1 MTGIVNAVIWWRMS
15 VASVSI
21 NKPLEVIKLNDGKS
35 LTAEI
40 LPFGAIIKSIKFNNQ
55 EMTLSVDDPQYYL
68 ENPFYL
74 GATVG
79 RYANRIAGGR
89 FSLSGTE
96 YQLDTNNGPNS
107 LHGGVKG
114 FNKVLWQVTQQSESE
129 VELYYCSPDG
139 DQGFP
144 GQLKVWQTISAKNGE
159 LTLRF
164 KATTDKETLVNFTNH
179 CYFNLD
185 GSDSINEHFVQINT
199 NHFLPID
206 KTSIPLNNGQTVAG
220 TCFDFCTATQLGEAL
235 CAVNPQL
242 EAGNGFDHCYIF
254 NNDGSLK
261 TMATLTSPHTNVSL
275 TLKSTQPGMQLYT
288 ANFVGAPFKARQA
301 VCFEAQNWPDAPNR
315 ENFPKANLL
324 PEENY
329 EQVIIYAFS
338 E

>member
-1 MTGIVNAVIWWRMS
+1 MRVTSIASDQPLQVIQLS
-15 VASVSI
+15 
-21 NKPLEVIKLNDGKS
+21 DGQN
-35 LTAEI
+35 LIAEI
-40 LPFGAIIKSIKFNNQ
+40 LPFGAIIKSIKFKKQ

-79 RYANRIAGGR
+79 RYANRIAKGR
-89 FSLSGTE
+89 FSLSGTQ
-96 YQLDTNNGPNS
+96 YQLEANNGPNS

-114 FNKVLWQVTQQSESE
+114 FNKVLWQVTKQTESE

-139 DQGFP
+139 EQGFP
-144 GQLKVWQTISAKNGE
+144 GELQVWQTISAKNGE
-159 LTLRF
+159 LTLHF
-164 KATTDKETLVNFTNH
+164 KALTNKETLVNFTNH

-185 GSDSINEHFVQINT
+185 GSESINEHLVQINT
-199 NHFLPID
+199 DRYLPID
-206 KTSIPLNNGQTVAG
+206 TTSIPLNEAALVCG
-220 TCFDFCTATQLGEAL
+220 TCFDFTKPAQVGKAL
-235 CAVNPQL
+235 SVVHPQL

-254 NNDGSLK
+254 NDHSSLK

-288 ANFVGAPFKARQA
+288 ANFVGSPFKARQA
-301 VCFEAQNWPDAPNR
+301 LCFEAQNWPDAPNR

-324 PEENY
+324 PAEKY

>member
-1 MTGIVNAVIWWRMS
+1 MTSIASNQPLQVIQLS
-15 VASVSI
+15 
-21 NKPLEVIKLNDGKS
+21 DGEN

-40 LPFGAIIKSIKFNNQ
+40 LPFGAIIKSIKFKKQ

-79 RYANRIAGGR
+79 RYANRIAKGR
-89 FSLSGTE
+89 FSLSGTQ
-96 YQLDTNNGPNS
+96 YQLEANNGPNS

-114 FNKVLWQVTQQSESE
+114 FNKVLWQVTKQTESE

-139 DQGFP
+139 EQGFP
-144 GQLKVWQTISAKNGE
+144 GELQVWQTISAKNGE
-159 LTLRF
+159 LTLHF
-164 KATTDKETLVNFTNH
+164 KALTNKETLVNFTNH

-185 GSDSINEHFVQINT
+185 GSSSINEHLVQINT
-199 NHFLPID
+199 DRYLPID
-206 KTSIPLNNGQTVAG
+206 TTSIPLNEAALVCG
-220 TCFDFCTATQLGEAL
+220 TCFDFTKPAQVGEAL
-235 CAVNPQL
+235 SAVHPQL

-254 NNDGSLK
+254 NDDSSLK

-288 ANFVGAPFKARQA
+288 ANFVGSPFKARQA
-301 VCFEAQNWPDAPNR
+301 LCFEAQNWPDAPNR

-324 PEENY
+324 PGEDY

>member
-1 MTGIVNAVIWWRMS
+1 MRVTSIASDQPLQVIQLS
-15 VASVSI
+15 
-21 NKPLEVIKLNDGKS
+21 DGQN

-40 LPFGAIIKSIKFNNQ
+40 LPFGAIIKSIKFKKQ

-79 RYANRIAGGR
+79 RYANRIAKGR
-89 FSLSGTE
+89 FNLSGTQ
-96 YQLDTNNGPNS
+96 YQLEANNGPNS

-114 FNKVLWQVTQQSESE
+114 FNKVLWQVTKQTESE

-139 DQGFP
+139 EQGFP
-144 GQLKVWQTISAKNGE
+144 GELQVWQTISAKNGE
-159 LTLRF
+159 LTLHF
-164 KATTDKETLVNFTNH
+164 KAITNKETLVNFTNH

-185 GSDSINEHFVQINT
+185 GSESINEHLVQINT
-199 NHFLPID
+199 DRYLPID
-206 KTSIPLNNGQTVAG
+206 TTSIPLNEAALVCG
-220 TCFDFCTATQLGEAL
+220 TCFDFTKPAQVGEAL
-235 CAVNPQL
+235 SAVHPQL

-254 NNDGSLK
+254 NDDSSLK

-288 ANFVGAPFKARQA
+288 ANFVGSPFKARQA
-301 VCFEAQNWPDAPNR
+301 LCFEAQNWPDAPNR

-324 PEENY
+324 PAEKY

>member
-1 MTGIVNAVIWWRMS
+1 MRVTSIANNQPLQVIQLS
-15 VASVSI
+15 
-21 NKPLEVIKLNDGKS
+21 DGQN

-40 LPFGAIIKSIKFNNQ
+40 LPFGAIIKSIKFKEQ

-79 RYANRIAGGR
+79 RYANRIAKGR
-89 FSLSGTE
+89 FNLSGTQ
-96 YQLDTNNGPNS
+96 YQLEANNGPNS
-107 LHGGVKG
+107 LHGGIKG
-114 FNKVLWQVTQQSESE
+114 FNKVLWQVTKQTESE

-139 DQGFP
+139 EQGFP
-144 GQLKVWQTISAKNGE
+144 GELQVWQTISAKNGE
-159 LTLRF
+159 LTLHF
-164 KATTDKETLVNFTNH
+164 KAITNKETLVNFTNH

-185 GSDSINEHFVQINT
+185 GSESINEHLVQINT
-199 NHFLPID
+199 DRYLPID
-206 KTSIPLNNGQTVAG
+206 TTSIPLNEAALVCG
-220 TCFDFCTATQLGEAL
+220 TCFDFTKPAQVGEAL
-235 CAVNPQL
+235 SAVHPQL

-254 NNDGSLK
+254 NDDSSLK

-288 ANFVGAPFKARQA
+288 ANFVGSPFKARQA
-301 VCFEAQNWPDAPNR
+301 LCFEAQNWPDAPNR

-324 PEENY
+324 PGEDY
-329 EQVIIYAFS
+329 EQVIIYSFS

>member
-1 MTGIVNAVIWWRMS
+1 MRVTSITSNQPLQVIQLS
-15 VASVSI
+15 
-21 NKPLEVIKLNDGKS
+21 DGEN
-35 LTAEI
+35 LAAEI
-40 LPFGAIIKSIKFNNQ
+40 LPFGAIIKSIKFKKQ

-79 RYANRIAGGR
+79 RYANRIAKGR
-89 FSLSGTE
+89 FSLSGTQ
-96 YQLDTNNGPNS
+96 YQLEANNGPNS

-114 FNKVLWQVTQQSESE
+114 FNKVLWQVTKQTESE

-139 DQGFP
+139 EQGFP
-144 GQLKVWQTISAKNGE
+144 GELQVWQTISAKNGE
-159 LTLRF
+159 LTLHF
-164 KATTDKETLVNFTNH
+164 KALTNKETLVNFTNH

-185 GSDSINEHFVQINT
+185 GSESINEHLVQINT
-199 NHFLPID
+199 DRYLPID
-206 KTSIPLNNGQTVAG
+206 TTSIPLNEAALVCG
-220 TCFDFCTATQLGEAL
+220 TCFDFTKPAQVGEAL
-235 CAVNPQL
+235 SAVHPQL

-254 NNDGSLK
+254 NDDSSLK

-288 ANFVGAPFKARQA
+288 ANFVGSPFKARQA
-301 VCFEAQNWPDAPNR
+301 LCFEAQNWPDAPNR

-324 PEENY
+324 PAEKY

>member
-1 MTGIVNAVIWWRMS
+1 MTSIANNQPLQVIQLS
-15 VASVSI
+15 
-21 NKPLEVIKLNDGKS
+21 DGQN

-40 LPFGAIIKSIKFNNQ
+40 LPFGAIIKSIKFKKQ

-79 RYANRIAGGR
+79 RYANRIAKGR
-89 FSLSGTE
+89 FSLSGTQ
-96 YQLDTNNGPNS
+96 YQLEANNGPNS

-114 FNKVLWQVTQQSESE
+114 FNKVLWQVTKQTESE

-139 DQGFP
+139 EQGFP
-144 GQLKVWQTISAKNGE
+144 GELQVWQTISAKNGE
-159 LTLRF
+159 LTLHF
-164 KATTDKETLVNFTNH
+164 KAITNKETLVNFTNH

-185 GSDSINEHFVQINT
+185 GSESINEHFVQINT
-199 NHFLPID
+199 DRYLPID
-206 KTSIPLNNGQTVAG
+206 TTSIPLNEAALVCG
-220 TCFDFCTATQLGEAL
+220 TCFDFTKPAQVGEAL
-235 CAVNPQL
+235 SAVHPQL

-254 NNDGSLK
+254 NDDSSLK

-288 ANFVGAPFKARQA
+288 ANFVGSPFKARQA
-301 VCFEAQNWPDAPNR
+301 LCFEAQNWPDAPNR

-324 PEENY
+324 PAEKY

>member
-1 MTGIVNAVIWWRMS
+1 MRVTSIASNQPLQVIQLS
-15 VASVSI
+15 
-21 NKPLEVIKLNDGKS
+21 DGEN
-35 LTAEI
+35 LAAEI
-40 LPFGAIIKSIKFNNQ
+40 LPFGAIIKSIKFKKQ

-79 RYANRIAGGR
+79 RYANRIAKGR
-89 FSLSGTE
+89 FNLSGTQ
-96 YQLDTNNGPNS
+96 YQLEANNGPNS

-114 FNKVLWQVTQQSESE
+114 FNKVLWQVTKQTESE

-139 DQGFP
+139 EQGFP
-144 GQLKVWQTISAKNGE
+144 GELQVWQTISAKNGE
-159 LTLRF
+159 LTLHF
-164 KATTDKETLVNFTNH
+164 KAITNKETLVNFTNH

-185 GSDSINEHFVQINT
+185 GSESINEHLVQINT
-199 NHFLPID
+199 DRYLPID
-206 KTSIPLNNGQTVAG
+206 TTSIPLNEAALVCG
-220 TCFDFCTATQLGEAL
+220 TCFDFTKPAQVGEAL
-235 CAVNPQL
+235 SAVHPQL

-254 NNDGSLK
+254 NDDSSLK

-288 ANFVGAPFKARQA
+288 ANFVGSPFKARQA
-301 VCFEAQNWPDAPNR
+301 LCFEAQNWPDAPNR

-324 PEENY
+324 PAEKY

>member
-1 MTGIVNAVIWWRMS
+1 MRVTSIASNQPLQVIQLS
-15 VASVSI
+15 
-21 NKPLEVIKLNDGKS
+21 DGEN
-35 LTAEI
+35 LAAEI
-40 LPFGAIIKSIKFNNQ
+40 LPFGAIIKSIKFKKQ

-79 RYANRIAGGR
+79 RYANRIAKGR
-89 FSLSGTE
+89 FSLSGTQ
-96 YQLDTNNGPNS
+96 YQLEANNGPNS

-114 FNKVLWQVTQQSESE
+114 FNKVLWQVTKQTESE

-139 DQGFP
+139 EQGFP
-144 GQLKVWQTISAKNGE
+144 GELQVWQTISAKNGE
-159 LTLRF
+159 LTLHF
-164 KATTDKETLVNFTNH
+164 KALTNKETLVNFTNH

-185 GSDSINEHFVQINT
+185 GSSSINEHLVQINT
-199 NHFLPID
+199 DRYLPID
-206 KTSIPLNNGQTVAG
+206 TTSIPLNEAALVCG
-220 TCFDFCTATQLGEAL
+220 TCFDFTKPAQVGEAL
-235 CAVNPQL
+235 SAVHPQL

-254 NNDGSLK
+254 NDDSSLK

-288 ANFVGAPFKARQA
+288 ANFVGSPFKARQA
-301 VCFEAQNWPDAPNR
+301 LCFEAQNWPDAPNR

-324 PEENY
+324 PAEKY

>member
-1 MTGIVNAVIWWRMS
+1 MRVTSIANNQPLQVIQLS
-15 VASVSI
+15 
-21 NKPLEVIKLNDGKS
+21 DGQN

-40 LPFGAIIKSIKFNNQ
+40 LPFGAIIKSIKFKEQ

-79 RYANRIAGGR
+79 RYANRIAKGR
-89 FSLSGTE
+89 FNLSGTQ
-96 YQLDTNNGPNS
+96 YQLEANNGPNS

-114 FNKVLWQVTQQSESE
+114 FNKVLWQVTKQTESE

-139 DQGFP
+139 EQGFP
-144 GQLKVWQTISAKNGE
+144 GELQVWQTISAKNGE
-159 LTLRF
+159 LTLHF
-164 KATTDKETLVNFTNH
+164 KALTNKETLVNFTNH

-185 GSDSINEHFVQINT
+185 GSESINEHLVQINT
-199 NHFLPID
+199 DRYLPID
-206 KTSIPLNNGQTVAG
+206 TTSIPLNEAALVCG
-220 TCFDFCTATQLGEAL
+220 TCFDFTKPAQVGDAL
-235 CAVNPQL
+235 SAVHPQL

-254 NNDGSLK
+254 NDDSSLK
-261 TMATLTSPHTNVSL
+261 TMATLTSPHTKVSL

-288 ANFVGAPFKARQA
+288 ANFVGSPFKARQA
-301 VCFEAQNWPDAPNR
+301 LCFEAQNWPDAPNR

-324 PEENY
+324 PGEDY
-329 EQVIIYAFS
+329 EQVIIYSFS

>member
-1 MTGIVNAVIWWRMS
+1 
-15 VASVSI
+15 
-21 NKPLEVIKLNDGKS
+21 
-35 LTAEI
+35 
-40 LPFGAIIKSIKFNNQ
+40 
-55 EMTLSVDDPQYYL
+55 MTLSVDDPQYYL

-79 RYANRIAGGR
+79 RYANRIAKGR
-89 FSLSGTE
+89 FSLSGTQ
-96 YQLDTNNGPNS
+96 YQLEANNGPNS

-114 FNKVLWQVTQQSESE
+114 FNKVLWQVTKQTESE

-139 DQGFP
+139 EQGFP
-144 GQLKVWQTISAKNGE
+144 GELQVWQTISAKNGE
-159 LTLRF
+159 LTLHF
-164 KATTDKETLVNFTNH
+164 KALTNKETLVNFTNH

-185 GSDSINEHFVQINT
+185 GSSSINEHLVQINT
-199 NHFLPID
+199 DRYLPID
-206 KTSIPLNNGQTVAG
+206 TTSIPLNEAALVCG
-220 TCFDFCTATQLGEAL
+220 TCFDFTKPAQVGEAL
-235 CAVNPQL
+235 SAVHPQL

-254 NNDGSLK
+254 NDDSSLK

-288 ANFVGAPFKARQA
+288 ANFVGSPFKARQA
-301 VCFEAQNWPDAPNR
+301 LCFEAQNWPDAPNR

-324 PEENY
+324 PAEKY

>member
-1 MTGIVNAVIWWRMS
+1 MTSIASNQPLQVIQLS
-15 VASVSI
+15 
-21 NKPLEVIKLNDGKS
+21 DGKN
-35 LTAEI
+35 LAAEI
-40 LPFGAIIKSIKFNNQ
+40 LPFGAIIKSIKFKKQ

-79 RYANRIAGGR
+79 RYANRIAKGR
-89 FSLSGTE
+89 FNLSGTQ
-96 YQLDTNNGPNS
+96 YQLEANNGPNS

-114 FNKVLWQVTQQSESE
+114 FNKVLWQVTKQTESE

-139 DQGFP
+139 EQGFP
-144 GQLKVWQTISAKNGE
+144 GELQVWQTISAKNGE
-159 LTLRF
+159 LTLHF
-164 KATTDKETLVNFTNH
+164 KALTNKETLVNFTNH

-185 GSDSINEHFVQINT
+185 GSESINEHLVQINT
-199 NHFLPID
+199 DRYLPID
-206 KTSIPLNNGQTVAG
+206 TTSIPLNEAALVCG
-220 TCFDFCTATQLGEAL
+220 TCFDFTKPAQVGEAL
-235 CAVNPQL
+235 SAVHPQL

-254 NNDGSLK
+254 NDDSSLK

-288 ANFVGAPFKARQA
+288 ANFVGSPFKARQA
-301 VCFEAQNWPDAPNR
+301 LCFEAQNWPDAPNR

-324 PEENY
+324 PAEKY

>member
-1 MTGIVNAVIWWRMS
+1 MRVTSIASDQPLQVIQLS
-15 VASVSI
+15 
-21 NKPLEVIKLNDGKS
+21 DGEN
-35 LTAEI
+35 LIAEI
-40 LPFGAIIKSIKFNNQ
+40 LPFGAIIKSIKFKKQ

-79 RYANRIAGGR
+79 RYANRIAKGR
-89 FSLSGTE
+89 FNLSGTQ
-96 YQLDTNNGPNS
+96 YQLEANNGPNS

-114 FNKVLWQVTQQSESE
+114 FNKVLWQVTKQTESE

-139 DQGFP
+139 EQGFP
-144 GQLKVWQTISAKNGE
+144 GELQVWQTISAKNGE
-159 LTLRF
+159 LTLHF
-164 KATTDKETLVNFTNH
+164 KALTNKETLVNFTNH

-185 GSDSINEHFVQINT
+185 GSESINEHLVQINT
-199 NHFLPID
+199 DRYLPID
-206 KTSIPLNNGQTVAG
+206 TTSIPLNEAALVCG
-220 TCFDFCTATQLGEAL
+220 TCFDFTKPAQVGEAL
-235 CAVNPQL
+235 SAVHPQL

-254 NNDGSLK
+254 NDDSSLK

-288 ANFVGAPFKARQA
+288 ANFVGSPFKARQA
-301 VCFEAQNWPDAPNR
+301 LCFEAQNWPDAPNR

-324 PEENY
+324 PAEKY

>member
-1 MTGIVNAVIWWRMS
+1 MRVTSIASNQPLQVIQLS
-15 VASVSI
+15 
-21 NKPLEVIKLNDGKS
+21 DGEN
-35 LTAEI
+35 LAAEI
-40 LPFGAIIKSIKFNNQ
+40 LPFGAIIKSIKFKKQ

-74 GATVG
+74 GATIG
-79 RYANRIAGGR
+79 RYANRIAKGR
-89 FSLSGTE
+89 FNLSGTQ
-96 YQLDTNNGPNS
+96 YQLEANNGPNS

-114 FNKVLWQVTQQSESE
+114 FNKVLWQVTKQTESE

-139 DQGFP
+139 EQGFP
-144 GQLKVWQTISAKNGE
+144 GELQVWQTISAKNGE
-159 LTLRF
+159 LTLHF
-164 KATTDKETLVNFTNH
+164 KAITNKETLVNFTSH

-185 GSDSINEHFVQINT
+185 GSESINEHLVQINT
-199 NHFLPID
+199 DRYLPID
-206 KTSIPLNNGQTVAG
+206 TTSIPLNEAALVCG
-220 TCFDFCTATQLGEAL
+220 TCFDFTKPAQVGEAL
-235 CAVNPQL
+235 SAVHPQL

-254 NNDGSLK
+254 NDDSSLK

-288 ANFVGAPFKARQA
+288 ANFVGSPFKARQA
-301 VCFEAQNWPDAPNR
+301 LCFEAQNWPDAPNR

-324 PEENY
+324 PAEKY

>member
-1 MTGIVNAVIWWRMS
+1 MTSIASNQPLQVIQLS
-15 VASVSI
+15 
-21 NKPLEVIKLNDGKS
+21 DGEN

-40 LPFGAIIKSIKFNNQ
+40 LPFGAIIKSIKFKKQ
-55 EMTLSVDDPQYYL
+55 EMTLSVDDPKYYL

-79 RYANRIAGGR
+79 RYANRIAKGR
-89 FSLSGTE
+89 FSLSGTQ
-96 YQLDTNNGPNS
+96 YQLEANNGPNS

-114 FNKVLWQVTQQSESE
+114 FNKVLWQVTKQTESE

-139 DQGFP
+139 EQGFP
-144 GQLKVWQTISAKNGE
+144 GELQVWQTISAKNGE
-159 LTLRF
+159 LTLHF
-164 KATTDKETLVNFTNH
+164 KALTNKETLVNFTNH

-185 GSDSINEHFVQINT
+185 GSSSINEHLVQINT
-199 NHFLPID
+199 DRYLPID
-206 KTSIPLNNGQTVAG
+206 TTSIPLNEAALVCG
-220 TCFDFCTATQLGEAL
+220 TCFDFTKPAQVGEAL
-235 CAVNPQL
+235 SAVHPQL

-254 NNDGSLK
+254 NDDSSLK

-288 ANFVGAPFKARQA
+288 ANFVGSPFKARQA
-301 VCFEAQNWPDAPNR
+301 LCFEAQNWPDAPNR

-324 PEENY
+324 PAEKY

>member
-1 MTGIVNAVIWWRMS
+1 MRVTSIANNQPLQVIQLS
-15 VASVSI
+15 
-21 NKPLEVIKLNDGKS
+21 DGQN

-40 LPFGAIIKSIKFNNQ
+40 LPFGAIIKSIKFKKQ

-79 RYANRIAGGR
+79 RYANRIAKGR
-89 FSLSGTE
+89 FNLSGTQ
-96 YQLDTNNGPNS
+96 YQLEANNGPNS

-114 FNKVLWQVTQQSESE
+114 FNKVLWQVTKQTESE

-139 DQGFP
+139 EQGFP
-144 GQLKVWQTISAKNGE
+144 GELQVWQTISAKNGE
-159 LTLRF
+159 LTLHF
-164 KATTDKETLVNFTNH
+164 KALTNKETLVNFTNH

-185 GSDSINEHFVQINT
+185 GSESINEHLVQINT
-199 NHFLPID
+199 DRYLPID
-206 KTSIPLNNGQTVAG
+206 TTSIPLNEAALVCG
-220 TCFDFCTATQLGEAL
+220 TCFDFTKPAQVGEAL
-235 CAVNPQL
+235 SAVHPQL

-254 NNDGSLK
+254 NDDSSLK

-288 ANFVGAPFKARQA
+288 ANFVGSPFKARQA
-301 VCFEAQNWPDAPNR
+301 LCFEAQNWPDAPNR

-324 PEENY
+324 PGEDY
-329 EQVIIYAFS
+329 EQVIIYSFS

>member
-1 MTGIVNAVIWWRMS
+1 MRVTSIASNQPLQVIQLS
-15 VASVSI
+15 
-21 NKPLEVIKLNDGKS
+21 DGEN

-40 LPFGAIIKSIKFNNQ
+40 LPFGAIIKSIKFKKQ
-55 EMTLSVDDPQYYL
+55 EMTLSVDDPKYYL

-79 RYANRIAGGR
+79 RYANRIAKGR
-89 FSLSGTE
+89 FSLSGTQ
-96 YQLDTNNGPNS
+96 YQLEANNGPNS

-114 FNKVLWQVTQQSESE
+114 FNKVLWQVTKQTESE

-139 DQGFP
+139 EQGFP
-144 GQLKVWQTISAKNGE
+144 GELQVWQTISAKNGE
-159 LTLRF
+159 LTLHF
-164 KATTDKETLVNFTNH
+164 KALTNKETLVNFTNH

-185 GSDSINEHFVQINT
+185 GSESINEHLVQINT
-199 NHFLPID
+199 DRYLPID
-206 KTSIPLNNGQTVAG
+206 TTSIPLNEAALVCG
-220 TCFDFCTATQLGEAL
+220 TCFDFTKPAQVGEAL
-235 CAVNPQL
+235 SAVHPQL

-254 NNDGSLK
+254 NDDSSLK

-288 ANFVGAPFKARQA
+288 ANFVGSPFKARQA
-301 VCFEAQNWPDAPNR
+301 LCFEAQNWPDAPNR

-324 PEENY
+324 PAEKY
-329 EQVIIYAFS
+329 EQIIIYAFS

>member
-1 MTGIVNAVIWWRMS
+1 MRVTSIASNQPLQVIQLS
-15 VASVSI
+15 
-21 NKPLEVIKLNDGKS
+21 DGEN

-40 LPFGAIIKSIKFNNQ
+40 LPFGAIIKSIKFKKQ

-79 RYANRIAGGR
+79 RYANRIAKGR
-89 FSLSGTE
+89 FSLSGTQ
-96 YQLDTNNGPNS
+96 YQLEANNGPNS

-114 FNKVLWQVTQQSESE
+114 FNKVLWQVTKQTESE

-139 DQGFP
+139 EQGFP
-144 GQLKVWQTISAKNGE
+144 GELQVWQTISAKNGE
-159 LTLRF
+159 LTLHF
-164 KATTDKETLVNFTNH
+164 KAITNKETLVNFTNH

-185 GSDSINEHFVQINT
+185 GSESINEHLVQINT
-199 NHFLPID
+199 DRYLPID
-206 KTSIPLNNGQTVAG
+206 TTSIPLNEAALVCG
-220 TCFDFCTATQLGEAL
+220 TCFDFTKPAQVGEAL
-235 CAVNPQL
+235 SAVHPQL

-254 NNDGSLK
+254 NDDSSLK

-288 ANFVGAPFKARQA
+288 ANFVGSPFKARQA
-301 VCFEAQNWPDAPNR
+301 LCFEAQNWPDAPNR

-324 PEENY
+324 PAEKY

>member
-1 MTGIVNAVIWWRMS
+1 MRVTSIASNQPLQVIQLS
-15 VASVSI
+15 
-21 NKPLEVIKLNDGKS
+21 NGEN

-40 LPFGAIIKSIKFNNQ
+40 LPFGAIIKSIKFKKQ

-79 RYANRIAGGR
+79 RYANRIAKGR
-89 FSLSGTE
+89 FSLSGTQ
-96 YQLDTNNGPNS
+96 YQLEANNGPNS

-114 FNKVLWQVTQQSESE
+114 FNKVLWQVTKQTESE

-139 DQGFP
+139 EQGFP
-144 GQLKVWQTISAKNGE
+144 GELQIWQTISAKNGE
-159 LTLRF
+159 LTLHF
-164 KATTDKETLVNFTNH
+164 KALTNKETLVNFTNH

-185 GSDSINEHFVQINT
+185 GSESINEHLVQINT
-199 NHFLPID
+199 DRYLPID
-206 KTSIPLNNGQTVAG
+206 TTSIPLNEAALVCG
-220 TCFDFCTATQLGEAL
+220 TCFDFTKPAQVGEAL
-235 CAVNPQL
+235 SAVHPQL

-254 NNDGSLK
+254 NDDSRLK

-288 ANFVGAPFKARQA
+288 ANFVGSPFKARQA
-301 VCFEAQNWPDAPNR
+301 LCFEAQNWPDAPNR

-324 PEENY
+324 PGEDY
-329 EQVIIYAFS
+329 EQVIIYSFS

>member
-1 MTGIVNAVIWWRMS
+1 MTSIASNQPLQVIQLS
-15 VASVSI
+15 
-21 NKPLEVIKLNDGKS
+21 DGEN
-35 LTAEI
+35 LAAEI
-40 LPFGAIIKSIKFNNQ
+40 LPFGAIIKSIKFKKQ

-79 RYANRIAGGR
+79 RYANRIAKGR
-89 FSLSGTE
+89 FNLSGTQ
-96 YQLDTNNGPNS
+96 YQLEANNGPNS

-114 FNKVLWQVTQQSESE
+114 FNKVLWQVTKQTESE

-139 DQGFP
+139 EQGFP
-144 GQLKVWQTISAKNGE
+144 GELQVWQTISAKNGE
-159 LTLRF
+159 LTLHF
-164 KATTDKETLVNFTNH
+164 KAITNKETLVNFTNH

-185 GSDSINEHFVQINT
+185 GSESINEHLVQINT
-199 NHFLPID
+199 DRYLPID
-206 KTSIPLNNGQTVAG
+206 TTSIPLNEAALVCG
-220 TCFDFCTATQLGEAL
+220 TCFDFTKPAQVGEAL
-235 CAVNPQL
+235 SAVHPQL

-254 NNDGSLK
+254 NDDSSLK

-288 ANFVGAPFKARQA
+288 ANFVGSPFKARQA
-301 VCFEAQNWPDAPNR
+301 LCFEAQNWPDAPNR

-324 PEENY
+324 PAEKY

>member
-1 MTGIVNAVIWWRMS
+1 MRVTSIASDQPLQVIQLS
-15 VASVSI
+15 
-21 NKPLEVIKLNDGKS
+21 DGEN

-40 LPFGAIIKSIKFNNQ
+40 LPFGAIIKSIKFKKQ

-79 RYANRIAGGR
+79 RYANRIAKGR
-89 FSLSGTE
+89 FNLSGTQ
-96 YQLDTNNGPNS
+96 YQLEANNGPNS

-114 FNKVLWQVTQQSESE
+114 FNKVLWQVTKQTESE

-139 DQGFP
+139 EQGFP
-144 GQLKVWQTISAKNGE
+144 GELQVWQTISAKNGE
-159 LTLRF
+159 LTLHF
-164 KATTDKETLVNFTNH
+164 KAITNKETLVNFTNH

-185 GSDSINEHFVQINT
+185 GSESINEHLVQINT
-199 NHFLPID
+199 DRYLPID
-206 KTSIPLNNGQTVAG
+206 TTSIPLNEAALVCG
-220 TCFDFCTATQLGEAL
+220 TCFDFTKPAQVGEAL
-235 CAVNPQL
+235 SAVHPQL

-254 NNDGSLK
+254 NDDSSLK

-288 ANFVGAPFKARQA
+288 ANFVGSPFKARQA
-301 VCFEAQNWPDAPNR
+301 LCFEAQNWPDAPNR

-324 PEENY
+324 PAEKY

>member
-1 MTGIVNAVIWWRMS
+1 MTSIANNQPLQVIQLS
-15 VASVSI
+15 
-21 NKPLEVIKLNDGKS
+21 DGQN

-40 LPFGAIIKSIKFNNQ
+40 LPFGAIIKSIKFKEQ

-79 RYANRIAGGR
+79 RYANRIAKGR
-89 FSLSGTE
+89 FNLSGTQ
-96 YQLDTNNGPNS
+96 YQLEANNGPNS

-114 FNKVLWQVTQQSESE
+114 FNKVLWQVTKQTESE

-139 DQGFP
+139 EQGFP
-144 GQLKVWQTISAKNGE
+144 GELQVWQTISAKNGE
-159 LTLRF
+159 LTLHF
-164 KATTDKETLVNFTNH
+164 KALTNKETLVNFTNH

-185 GSDSINEHFVQINT
+185 GSESINEHLVQINT
-199 NHFLPID
+199 DRYLPID
-206 KTSIPLNNGQTVAG
+206 TTSIPLNEAALVCG
-220 TCFDFCTATQLGEAL
+220 TCFDFTKPAQVGDAL
-235 CAVNPQL
+235 SAVHPQL

-254 NNDGSLK
+254 NDDSSLK
-261 TMATLTSPHTNVSL
+261 TMATLTSPHTKVSL

-288 ANFVGAPFKARQA
+288 ANFVGSPFKARQA
-301 VCFEAQNWPDAPNR
+301 LCFEAQNWPDAPNR

-324 PEENY
+324 PGEDY
-329 EQVIIYAFS
+329 EQVIIYSFS

>member
-1 MTGIVNAVIWWRMS
+1 MRVTSITSNQPLQVIQLS
-15 VASVSI
+15 
-21 NKPLEVIKLNDGKS
+21 DGEN
-35 LTAEI
+35 LAAEI
-40 LPFGAIIKSIKFNNQ
+40 LPFGAIIKSIKFKKQ

-79 RYANRIAGGR
+79 RYANRIAKGR
-89 FSLSGTE
+89 FNLSGTQ
-96 YQLDTNNGPNS
+96 YQLEANNGPNS

-114 FNKVLWQVTQQSESE
+114 FNKVLWQVTKQTESE

-139 DQGFP
+139 EQGFP
-144 GQLKVWQTISAKNGE
+144 GELQVWQTISAKNGE
-159 LTLRF
+159 LTLHF
-164 KATTDKETLVNFTNH
+164 KALTNKETLVNFTNH

-185 GSDSINEHFVQINT
+185 GSESINEHLVQINT
-199 NHFLPID
+199 DRYLPID
-206 KTSIPLNNGQTVAG
+206 TTSIPLNEAALVFG
-220 TCFDFCTATQLGEAL
+220 TCFDFTKPAQVGEAL
-235 CAVNPQL
+235 SAVHPQL

-254 NNDGSLK
+254 NDDSSLK

-288 ANFVGAPFKARQA
+288 ANFVGSPFKARQA
-301 VCFEAQNWPDAPNR
+301 LCFEAQNWPDAPNR

-324 PEENY
+324 PAEKY

>member
-1 MTGIVNAVIWWRMS
+1 MNAANKKAPIKVIE
-15 VASVSI
+15 
-21 NKPLEVIKLNDGKS
+21 LTDGKS
-35 LTAEI
+35 LKIEV
-40 LPFGAIIKSIKFNNQ
+40 LPFGAIIKSIKYKQQ

-79 RYANRIAGGR
+79 RYANRIAKGR
-89 FSLSGTE
+89 FSLSGTQ
-96 YQLDTNNGPNS
+96 YQLEANNDPNS

-114 FNKVLWQVTQQSESE
+114 FNKVLWQVIKQTESE

-139 DQGFP
+139 EQGFP
-144 GQLKVWQTISAKNGE
+144 GELQVWQTISAKNGE
-159 LTLRF
+159 LTLHF
-164 KATTDKETLVNFTNH
+164 KALTNKETLVNFTNH

-185 GSDSINEHFVQINT
+185 GSSSINEHLVQINT
-199 NHFLPID
+199 DRYFPID
-206 KTSIPLNNGQTVAG
+206 TTSIPLNEAALVCG
-220 TCFDFCTATQLGEAL
+220 TCFDFTKPAQVGEAL
-235 CAVNPQL
+235 SAVHPQL

-254 NNDGSLK
+254 NDDSSLK

-288 ANFVGAPFKARQA
+288 ANFVGSPFKARQA
-301 VCFEAQNWPDAPNR
+301 LCFEAQNWPDAPNR

-324 PEENY
+324 PAEKY

>member
-1 MTGIVNAVIWWRMS
+1 MRVTSIASNQPLQVIQLS
-15 VASVSI
+15 
-21 NKPLEVIKLNDGKS
+21 DGEN
-35 LTAEI
+35 LAAEI
-40 LPFGAIIKSIKFNNQ
+40 LPFGAIIKSIKFKKQ

-79 RYANRIAGGR
+79 RYANRIAKGR
-89 FSLSGTE
+89 FNLSGTQ
-96 YQLDTNNGPNS
+96 YQLEANHGPNS

-114 FNKVLWQVTQQSESE
+114 FNKVLWQVTKQTESE

-139 DQGFP
+139 EQGFP
-144 GQLKVWQTISAKNGE
+144 GELQVWQTISAKNGE
-159 LTLRF
+159 LTLHF
-164 KATTDKETLVNFTNH
+164 KAITNKETLVNFTNH

-185 GSDSINEHFVQINT
+185 GSESINEHLVQINT
-199 NHFLPID
+199 DRYLPID
-206 KTSIPLNNGQTVAG
+206 TTSIPLNEAALVCG
-220 TCFDFCTATQLGEAL
+220 TCFDFSKPAQVGEAL
-235 CAVNPQL
+235 SAVHPQL

-254 NNDGSLK
+254 NDDSSLK

-288 ANFVGAPFKARQA
+288 ANFVGSPFKARQA
-301 VCFEAQNWPDAPNR
+301 LCFEAQNWPDAPNR

-324 PEENY
+324 PAEKY

>member
-1 MTGIVNAVIWWRMS
+1 MTSITSNQPLQVIQLS
-15 VASVSI
+15 
-21 NKPLEVIKLNDGKS
+21 DGEN
-35 LTAEI
+35 LAAEI
-40 LPFGAIIKSIKFNNQ
+40 LPFGAIIKSIKFKKQ

-79 RYANRIAGGR
+79 RYANRIAKGR
-89 FSLSGTE
+89 FNLSGTQ
-96 YQLDTNNGPNS
+96 YQLEANNGPNS

-114 FNKVLWQVTQQSESE
+114 FNKVLWQVTKQTESE

-139 DQGFP
+139 EQGFP
-144 GQLKVWQTISAKNGE
+144 GELQVWQTISAKNGE
-159 LTLRF
+159 LTLHF
-164 KATTDKETLVNFTNH
+164 KALTNKETLVNFTNH

-185 GSDSINEHFVQINT
+185 GSESINEHLVQINT
-199 NHFLPID
+199 DRYLPID
-206 KTSIPLNNGQTVAG
+206 TTSIPLNEAALVFG
-220 TCFDFCTATQLGEAL
+220 TCFDFTKPAQVGEAL
-235 CAVNPQL
+235 SAVHPQL

-254 NNDGSLK
+254 NDDSSLK

-288 ANFVGAPFKARQA
+288 ANFVGSPFKARQA
-301 VCFEAQNWPDAPNR
+301 LCFEAQNWPDAPNR

-324 PEENY
+324 PAEKY

>member
-1 MTGIVNAVIWWRMS
+1 MRVTSITSNQPLQVIQLS
-15 VASVSI
+15 
-21 NKPLEVIKLNDGKS
+21 DGEN
-35 LTAEI
+35 LAAEI
-40 LPFGAIIKSIKFNNQ
+40 LPFGAIIKSIKFKKQ
-55 EMTLSVDDPQYYL
+55 EMTLSVNDPQYYL

-79 RYANRIAGGR
+79 RYANRIAKGR
-89 FSLSGTE
+89 FNLSGTQ
-96 YQLDTNNGPNS
+96 YQLEANNGPNS

-114 FNKVLWQVTQQSESE
+114 FNKVLWQVTKQTESE

-139 DQGFP
+139 EQGFP
-144 GQLKVWQTISAKNGE
+144 GELQVWQTISAKNGE
-159 LTLRF
+159 LTLHF
-164 KATTDKETLVNFTNH
+164 KALTNKETLVNFTNH

-185 GSDSINEHFVQINT
+185 GSSSINEHLVQINT
-199 NHFLPID
+199 DRYLPID
-206 KTSIPLNNGQTVAG
+206 TTSIPLNEAALVCG
-220 TCFDFCTATQLGEAL
+220 TCFDFTKPAQVGEAL
-235 CAVNPQL
+235 SAVHPQL

-254 NNDGSLK
+254 NDDSSLK

-288 ANFVGAPFKARQA
+288 ANFVGSPFKARQA
-301 VCFEAQNWPDAPNR
+301 LCFEAQNWPDAPNR

-324 PEENY
+324 PAEKY

>member
-1 MTGIVNAVIWWRMS
+1 MRVTSIASNQPLQVIQLS
-15 VASVSI
+15 
-21 NKPLEVIKLNDGKS
+21 DGEN

-40 LPFGAIIKSIKFNNQ
+40 LPFGAIIKSIKFKKQ

-79 RYANRIAGGR
+79 RYANRIAKGR
-89 FSLSGTE
+89 FSLSGTQ
-96 YQLDTNNGPNS
+96 YQLEANNGPNS

-114 FNKVLWQVTQQSESE
+114 FNKVLWQVTKQTESE

-139 DQGFP
+139 EQGFP
-144 GQLKVWQTISAKNGE
+144 GELQVWQTISAKNGE
-159 LTLRF
+159 LTLHF
-164 KATTDKETLVNFTNH
+164 KALTNKETLVNFTNH

-185 GSDSINEHFVQINT
+185 CSSSINEHLVQINT
-199 NHFLPID
+199 DCYLPID
-206 KTSIPLNNGQTVAG
+206 TTSIPLNEAALVCG
-220 TCFDFCTATQLGEAL
+220 TCFDFTKPAQVGEAL
-235 CAVNPQL
+235 SAVHPQL

-254 NNDGSLK
+254 NDDSSLK

-288 ANFVGAPFKARQA
+288 ANFVGSPFKARQA
-301 VCFEAQNWPDAPNR
+301 LCFEAQNWPDAPNR

-324 PEENY
+324 PAEKY

>member
-1 MTGIVNAVIWWRMS
+1 MVAIANNQLLQVIQLS
-15 VASVSI
+15 
-21 NKPLEVIKLNDGKS
+21 DGKD

-40 LPFGAIIKSIKFNNQ
+40 LPFGAIIKSIKFKKQ

-79 RYANRIAGGR
+79 RYANRIAKGR
-89 FSLSGTE
+89 FNLSGTQ
-96 YQLDTNNGPNS
+96 YQLEANNGPNS

-114 FNKVLWQVTQQSESE
+114 FNKVLWQVTKQTESE
-129 VELYYCSPDG
+129 VELYYCSPEG
-139 DQGFP
+139 EQGFP
-144 GQLKVWQTISAKNGE
+144 GELQVWQTISAKNGE
-159 LTLRF
+159 LTLHF
-164 KATTDKETLVNFTNH
+164 KALTNKETLVNFTNH

-185 GSDSINEHFVQINT
+185 GSESINEHLVQINT
-199 NHFLPID
+199 DRYLPID
-206 KTSIPLNNGQTVAG
+206 TTSIPLNEAALVCG
-220 TCFDFCTATQLGEAL
+220 TCFDFTKPAQVGEAL
-235 CAVNPQL
+235 SAVHPQL

-254 NNDGSLK
+254 NDDSSLK

-288 ANFVGAPFKARQA
+288 ANFVGSPFKARQA
-301 VCFEAQNWPDAPNR
+301 LCFEAQNWPDSPNR

-324 PEENY
+324 PAEKY

>member
-1 MTGIVNAVIWWRMS
+1 MRVTSIASDQPLQVIQLS
-15 VASVSI
+15 
-21 NKPLEVIKLNDGKS
+21 DGQN
-35 LTAEI
+35 LIAEI
-40 LPFGAIIKSIKFNNQ
+40 LPFGAIIKSIKFKKQ

-79 RYANRIAGGR
+79 RYANRIAKGR
-89 FSLSGTE
+89 FSLSGTQ
-96 YQLDTNNGPNS
+96 YQLEANNGPNS

-114 FNKVLWQVTQQSESE
+114 FNKVLWQVTKQTESE

-139 DQGFP
+139 EQGFP
-144 GQLKVWQTISAKNGE
+144 GELQVWQTISAKNGE
-159 LTLRF
+159 LTLHF
-164 KATTDKETLVNFTNH
+164 KAITNKETLVNFTNH

-185 GSDSINEHFVQINT
+185 GSSSINEHLVQINT
-199 NHFLPID
+199 DRYLPID
-206 KTSIPLNNGQTVAG
+206 TTSIPLNEAALVCG
-220 TCFDFCTATQLGEAL
+220 TCFE
-235 CAVNPQL
+235 
-242 EAGNGFDHCYIF
+242 
-254 NNDGSLK
+254 

>member
-1 MTGIVNAVIWWRMS
+1 MRVTSIASNQPLQVIQLS
-15 VASVSI
+15 
-21 NKPLEVIKLNDGKS
+21 DGKN
-35 LTAEI
+35 LAAEI
-40 LPFGAIIKSIKFNNQ
+40 LPFGAIIKSIKFKKQ

-79 RYANRIAGGR
+79 RYANRIAKGR
-89 FSLSGTE
+89 FNLSGTQ
-96 YQLDTNNGPNS
+96 YQLEANNGPNS

-114 FNKVLWQVTQQSESE
+114 FNKVLWQVTKQTESE

-139 DQGFP
+139 EQGFP
-144 GQLKVWQTISAKNGE
+144 GELQVWQTISAKNGE
-159 LTLRF
+159 LTLHF
-164 KATTDKETLVNFTNH
+164 KAITNKETLVNFTNH

-185 GSDSINEHFVQINT
+185 SSESINEHLVQINT
-199 NHFLPID
+199 SHYLPID
-206 KTSIPLNNGQTVAG
+206 TTSIPLNEAALVFG
-220 TCFDFCTATQLGEAL
+220 TCFDFTKPAQVGEAL
-235 CAVNPQL
+235 SAVHPQL

-254 NNDGSLK
+254 NDDSSLK

-288 ANFVGAPFKARQA
+288 ANFVGSPFKARQA
-301 VCFEAQNWPDAPNR
+301 LCFEAQNWPDAPNR

-324 PEENY
+324 PAEKY